1 MMNESGGQFMEKDS
15 GVIYDEMKDL
25 RNKTSGE
32 ESVFKFKK
40 NVFGGIKEKDV
51 EDYIT
56 SINQQF
62 NRSEAAYKDRIDEFA
77 THTEMLV
84 NERDDALLQLQK
96 RIEELG
102 GLRTEIEEQ
111 KNKIAALQKTMEE
124 NNLRVIEF
132 DANELNE
139 LKIAMS
145 EEKIKTD
152 ALQKVLDENN
162 QRFIEIEVNELER
175 IKKEET
181 NINLAKEN
189 ELLKNELFEILET
202 RDKLAGENAVIKKQI
217 MDFNDLLVIVNKDKS
232 ELQDNI
238 ASIRST
244 IRQNEMRKSMVLS
257 EYTEKQ
263 IYKMNQTTQNM
274 KEMLSS
280 VENMKNDVCELFVVL
295 KENKVA
301 ENIQNYSFSNNE
313 EIELNS

>member
-1 MMNESGGQFMEKDS
+1 MEKDS

-84 NERDDALLQLQK
+84 NERDDALIQLQRK
-96 RIEELG
+96 IEETG
-102 GLRTEIEEQ
+102 GLRAEIEEQ
-111 KNKIAALQKTMEE
+111 KNKISTLQKTMEE
-124 NNLRVIEF
+124 NNLRIIEF

-139 LKIAMS
+139 LKIAMAA
-145 EEKIKTD
+145 EKIKNET
-152 ALQKVLDENN
+152 LQKELEDNKI
-162 QRFIEIEVNELER
+162 RFAEIEAGEIER
-175 IKKEET
+175 IKKEEM
-181 NINLAKEN
+181 NMNLAKEN
-189 ELLKNELFEILET
+189 DLLKNELFEILEN

-217 MDFNDLLVIVNKDKS
+217 MDFSDLLTIVNKDKS

-263 IYKMNQTTQNM
+263 IYKMNQTTQTM
-274 KEMLSS
+274 KEMLSAI
-280 VENMKNDVCELFVVL
+280 ENMKNDVCELFVVL

-313 EIELNS
+313 GTELNS